1 MDSFKEN
8 CNDCRN
14 TKVIDIVNNLKKYG
28 MKVTIV
34 DPLVD
39 YEESKKQYDIEIQKN
54 IPYDKKFKSI
64 IIAVAHEEFK
74 SLVKRK
80 WDNIIHKQSV
90 ILDIKGVLPK
100 GINAIRL

>member
-1 MDSFKEN
+1 MDKKN
-8 CNDCRN
+8 HR
-14 TKVIDIVNNLKKYG
+14 DIVNNLKNYG
-28 MKVTIV
+28 MEVTII

-39 YEESKKQYDIEIQKN
+39 IEDSKKQYGIEIQKN

-74 SLVKRK
+74 SLVREK
-80 WDNIIHKQSV
+80 WDKIIHKQSV

-100 GINAIRL
+100 GINSIRL